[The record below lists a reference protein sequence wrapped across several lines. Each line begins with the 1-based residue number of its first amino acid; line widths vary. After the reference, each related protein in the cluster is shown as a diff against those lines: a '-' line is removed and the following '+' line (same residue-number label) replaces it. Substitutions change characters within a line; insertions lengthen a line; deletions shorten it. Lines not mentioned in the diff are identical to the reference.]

1 MHRLTKTVFALTTL
15 IFTVAS
21 AYAETREHIKI
32 SGFGNLSAIHS
43 GTENLGFTYD
53 LTKEGVFDEWSWKKG
68 SAIGLQLNAGL
79 SEEFD
84 LVVQG
89 VLQDRLDNDLNNSI
103 TWAFLRYKLSSP
115 RVSIRLGRIA
125 PPIYMLSE
133 YRNVGFAYLWTK
145 PITDFY
151 ANIPVT
157 SLNGGDITY
166 TTPFGEGVIEV
177 KLFGGQSEISINTI
191 DSFNNVKLSPLIG
204 TKLSYDSND
213 WVLSASASTAKV
225 DNGNPADLLIA
236 STSADPSIFLVWPS
250 LESTLKDF
258 EFENTRFYY
267 YSMGAAYE
275 SSDWHLQSELSYTDA
290 DWPFFPDLISG
301 YASVGKTVDAL
312 TFYGF
317 ASKAKSVGTFYALQA
332 PDPQFLLNPQING
345 VYQLIQQNLDARVID
360 QETFGIGMRYYIGPQ
375 ISLKGQIER
384 TWLNDDRF
392 GAWSINKQGLSAP
405 VPDHIDSVSI
415 SLSFVF

>member
-1 MHRLTKTVFALTTL
+1 MHRLTTTVFALTAL
-15 IFTVAS
+15 ISTMAS

-103 TWAFLRYKLSSP
+103 TWAFLRYKLSP

-125 PPIYMLSE
+125 TPIYMLSE

-157 SLNGGDITY
+157 SLNGGDIAY
-166 TTPFGEGVIEV
+166 TTPFWEGVIEV

-225 DNGNPADLLIA
+225 DNGDPADLLISGA
-236 STSADPSIFLVWPS
+236 SADSSIFLAWPS
-250 LESTLKDF
+250 LERALEDF

-275 SSDWHLQSELSYTDA
+275 SNNWYLQSELSYTDA
-290 DWPFFPDLISG
+290 DWPFFPDLMSG
-301 YASVGKTVDAL
+301 YASIGKTVNAL
-312 TFYGF
+312 TFYSF
-317 ASKAKSVGTFYALQA
+317 TSKAKSVGTFYALQA
-332 PDPQFLLNPQING
+332 PDPHFLLNPQING

-384 TWLNDDRF
+384 TWLNDNRF

-405 VPDHIDSVSI
+405 VPNHIDSVSV